1 MGHQNLWMMPSLC
14 PASKRF
20 GSYDSCLI
28 YSFQSTGI
36 CITSL
41 NSFNIILHANFFNVP
56 LSQMKAFLNNG
67 FIKRS
72 VLSSK
77 SLTNLYMFLF
87 LIIEIH
93 KFLTDITPLL
103 FVNTQNEKKKK
114 VLNLIKENNQ
124 GLKTLK

>member
-1 MGHQNLWMMPSLC
+1 
-14 PASKRF
+14 
-20 GSYDSCLI
+20 
-28 YSFQSTGI
+28 
-36 CITSL
+36 
-41 NSFNIILHANFFNVP
+41 
-56 LSQMKAFLNNG
+56 MKAFLNNG